1 MKTCPKCKMQ
11 IRDED
16 KICQFCG
23 AAQMTDDSP
32 MKKYEQDKADRRN
45 TITPERR
52 RAKRQENMAIFIN
65 FLIIVGF
72 IAIFAFVISIFFRQ
86 EFMDMIN
93 DIVRFFK
100 NLMNR

>member
-32 MKKYEQDKADRRN
+32 MKKYEQEKEDRKN

-52 RAKRQENMAIFIN
+52 RAKRQENIALLVNFI
-65 FLIIVGF
+65 IIVGF
-72 IAIFAFVISIFFRQ
+72 IAIFALIISIFFKQ

-93 DIVRFFK
+93 SIVRYFK